1 MVNADETL
9 YYIPPTGK
17 GTIQIYSENDN
28 IWKEFANIVEY
39 ETGIPYSRIHKNCIV
54 YLGSNK
60 LLIQM
65 DSTLQNY
72 TIISHDYIFNLKTK
86 VNVHILFKNMRCCG
100 FEKIC
105 LPLPTKFL
113 TRTDEIFQIR

>member
-86 VNVHILFKNMRCCG
+86 VNVTCSVVALKKPAI
-100 FEKIC
+100 
-105 LPLPTKFL
+105 PLPNRFCFPKL
-113 TRTDEIFQIR
+113 